1 MDIDRRG
8 REWVWWPVVEAPAGA
23 LEVRFDTGTA
33 WLPLERVGD
42 RVRVLVVGPD
52 VEDEPPAG
60 AARLELGHNT
70 ASIRVA
76 AAPEILVRQAG
87 TVTVY

>member
-8 REWVWWPVVEAPAGA
+8 REWAWWPVVDAPAGD
-23 LEVRFDTGTA
+23 LEVKFDSGTE

-52 VEDEPPAG
+52 AANEPPAG
-60 AARLELGHNT
+60 AALLKLGHNV
-70 ASIRVA
+70 ASVRVA

>member
-8 REWVWWPVVEAPAGA
+8 REWAWWPVVDAPAGD

-42 RVRVLVVGPD
+42 RVRVLLVGPG
-52 VEDEPPAG
+52 VEGEPPAG
-60 AARLELGHNT
+60 AALLALGHNV
-70 ASIRVA
+70 ASVRVA

>member
-8 REWVWWPVVEAPAGA
+8 CEWAWWPVVDAPAGA

-33 WLPLERVGD
+33 WLPLERVAD
-42 RVRVLVVGPD
+42 RVRVLVAGPD
-52 VEDEPPAG
+52 VEGAPPAG
-60 AARLELGHNT
+60 AALLVLGHNV
-70 ASIRVA
+70 ASVRVA